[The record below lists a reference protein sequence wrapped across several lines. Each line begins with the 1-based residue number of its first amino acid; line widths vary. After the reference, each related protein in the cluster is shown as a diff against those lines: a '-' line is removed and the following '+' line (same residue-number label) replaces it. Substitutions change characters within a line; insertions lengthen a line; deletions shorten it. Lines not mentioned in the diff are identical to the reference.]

1 MIPVLVRPK
10 MKFWDGSADLDVFGE
25 TKSFWE
31 VWHPKEKLDKPLT
44 GYIIADNEEE
54 ELEDERDDG
63 A

>member
-1 MIPVLVRPK
+1 